1 MSELKGICEV
11 SVEGLHDQFD
21 FNIELNPGLN
31 IIYGK
36 NGRGKTTLLH
46 LLGNALELDF
56 ERFTCIRFHRVVIR
70 TFSGDILEV
79 SKSDSSPIPVVS
91 LNGSLTSFNGS
102 NSSLSQVE
110 LVSMRDALGGRPTY
124 LPAFRSV
131 LERTRSDMGGYYS
144 RSERRESAFD
154 ELLEQEFSALV
165 EASGKKGALTPIE
178 NRQLREEASVTAQ
191 KTLQCRQWF
200 GQFVPL
206 IRYPSLSDVETGLT
220 EEWRTAHLEVTRRE
234 QRMFEDTFVRVFRV
248 ISGLDKSKSEENN
261 ELLLASIHEQLKDE
275 ESQFFEGESNTIYN
289 DLLEAA
295 RMIKSQSAPF
305 EGVDNSILELYRGV
319 LRSRNT
325 ERRNAFQ
332 KIRDFSAS
340 VNKFL
345 DRKMLNVGQS
355 AARPRARS
363 VVAVSTEKDNSY
375 GLSAL
380 SSGERQIL
388 TMLFTASR
396 SKFASGVF
404 LIDEPE
410 LSLHIDWQRI
420 VLEELKSQAPDR
432 QIIACTHSPEVG
444 ADHLFETQDFEPTMS
459 TERQQSL
466 FTDEDF

>member
-1 MSELKGICEV
+1 MSELKGISEV

-56 ERFTCIRFHRVVIR
+56 ERFTYIRFQRVIIR
-70 TFSGDILEV
+70 TFSGDRLEL
-79 SKSDSSPIPVVS
+79 SKSDSSPIPTVS
-91 LNGSLTSFNGS
+91 LNGSLTSFDGS

-110 LVSMRDALGGRPTY
+110 LASMRNALGGRPTY

-131 LERTRSDMGGYYS
+131 LERTRSDMGGYYP
-144 RSERRESAFD
+144 RSDRRDKAFD
-154 ELLEQEFSALV
+154 ELLEQEFTALV
-165 EASGKKGALTPIE
+165 EASEKKGALTPIE
-178 NRQLREEASVTAQ
+178 NRQLREEASGTAQ
-191 KTLQCRQWF
+191 KTTQCRQWF
-200 GQFVPL
+200 GHFVPL

-234 QRMFEDTFVRVFRV
+234 QRMFENTFVRVFRV
-248 ISGLDKSKSEENN
+248 ISGLDKSKSLESN
-261 ELLLASIHEQLKDE
+261 EVLLASINEQLKDE

-289 DLLEAA
+289 DLLVAA

-305 EGVDNSILELYRGV
+305 EGVDNSILELYREV

-325 ERRNAFQ
+325 ERRTAFQ

-345 DRKMLNVGQS
+345 DQKMLNVGQS

-363 VVAVSTEKDNSY
+363 VVAVNTEKDNSY

-396 SKFASGVF
+396 SKYSSGVF